1 MIFMPCE
8 GRPDRRD
15 ILRATISAG
24 ALGLAGC
31 SGGGGSGGGNG
42 SGGSGGSNGS
52 GGSGGGNGSGSGGG
66 NGSGSSGGGNDS
78 GSSSFIE
85 QATSIGFAEN
95 WEDRR
100 LTDLDEWSLEQRQA
114 IPAEGERADSSAWA
128 ESEAVQSAPWQP
140 PEGWDDT
147 AAGDV
152 DEIQLLN
159 FGSLEFDP
167 GTAAAH
173 GMFEDRTGITIN
185 PLEIT
190 VDQAIPKETAF
201 LQAGESKPEGFQVVV
216 ADSLSS
222 FAEAGHLQMV
232 DPLFGDES
240 MWDPIQPVGK
250 QSLNYNDH
258 LQGGPAYLE
267 GDLVHVNVG
276 MLEDQGI
283 DQSVI
288 DSIVNGEWSWDDLET
303 CMQAF
308 EGTDAYAWAY
318 RGASRTYT
326 MRDFNKHYYQGGGE
340 FVNDDGTVTVNDEAG
355 YYTLEKMVG
364 WLDNGWVPDSV
375 VNFGQGD
382 LADGFTSGQFAMVP
396 VYGDL
401 TKSAQDKFGDDYT
414 PTLTPEGGSDA
425 PSPTR
430 AGLASPNAMAINAN
444 APDAAKLAAMVY
456 MDARISQMTAWWEFV
471 VEGNQSWHTAVYDE
485 AAETDAALYPEIRGK
500 QAELN
505 KTEIFPQQRSIKQN
519 ISQECQQAISGSKSP
534 KEALDSAQEFIN
546 TVLGQ

>member
-1 MIFMPCE
+1 MPHD

-31 SGGGGSGGGNG
+31 SGSGGGGNG
-42 SGGSGGSNGS
+42 SGGNG
-52 GGSGGGNGSGSGGG
+52 GGGNGSGGNGGG
-66 NGSGSSGGGNDS
+66 GSSG
-78 GSSSFIE
+78 FME
-85 QATSIGFAEN
+85 QAQSIAFADN
-95 WEDRR
+95 WQDRR
-100 LTDLDEWSLEQRQA
+100 LTDLDEWPLEKRQA

-147 AAGDV
+147 AAADV

-167 GTAAAH
+167 GTVAAH

-201 LQAGESKPEGFQVVV
+201 LQAGESTPQGFQVVV
-216 ADSLSS
+216 ADSMSS
-222 FAEAGHLQMV
+222 FAEAGHLQAV

-250 QSLNYNDH
+250 QTLNYNDQ

-276 MLEDQGI
+276 LLEDQGI

-326 MRDFNKHYYQGGGE
+326 TRDFSKHYYQAGGE

-355 YYTLEKMVG
+355 YYTLNKMVG
-364 WLDNGWVPDSV
+364 WLDNGWVPESV

-382 LADGFTSGQFAMVP
+382 LADGFVSGQFAMVP

-401 TKSAQDKFGDDYT
+401 TGQAQSELGDDYT
-414 PTLTPEGGSDA
+414 PTLTPQGGSDA
-425 PSPTR
+425 PNPTR
-430 AGLASPNAMAINAN
+430 AGLASPNVMGINAN

-456 MDARISQMTAWWEFV
+456 LDARISQMTAWWEFV

-485 AAETDAALYPEIRGK
+485 AAETDAALYPEIRGE
-500 QAELN
+500 QASRN

-519 ISQECQQAISGSKSP
+519 LSQECQQAISGSKSP
-534 KEALDSAQEFIN
+534 KKALNSVQEFID
-546 TVLGQ
+546 TVLDQ